1 MPTLVP
7 SVEDRLIYFVL
18 CDYGP
23 KIGQNEADPE
33 SSDRD
38 TVIQCIAEGDYTNP
52 IEVPEVNKAA
62 GTCRDV
68 TREFVAEVEERAAA

>member
-23 KIGQNEADPE
+23 KMGQAWAETDPE
-33 SSDRD
+33 KPTARRF
-38 TVIQCIAEGDYTNP
+38 CRGFRRP
-52 IEVPEVNKAA
+52 IHKP
-62 GTCRDV
+62 D
-68 TREFVAEVEERAAA
+68 